1 MVLSSRIIDTRRR
14 PRLDPPRG
22 SSEEAAAM
30 EKRRF
35 GRTGLD
41 LSVLGFGCGA
51 VGGLMIK
58 GAAADQERAVWRAL
72 ELGINYF
79 DTAQMYGDGQSEINL
94 GRVLKAL
101 KPDCH
106 VGTKVR
112 LPPTE
117 RGRIGEA
124 IAASL
129 EASLKRLQRDSIDL
143 FQFHN
148 AIVGTTKGADF
159 STETVLDEVVPAFE
173 RLRAQGKFRFFGITA
188 NGETPALHRVI
199 DAKAFDTAQASY
211 NLLNPSPGAA
221 VPAGYPAQDYG
232 NLLGRA
238 KAADMGV
245 IVIRV
250 LAGGALSG
258 TEERHPL
265 GSPPPAPIGSGADY
279 RRDVERARRFTPL
292 VGEGHA
298 DSLIE
303 ASIRYVI
310 AQPAVS
316 TVLVGYSTMDHL
328 EYAVRSIE
336 KGPLSPAALARV
348 ADIQQGFAGEPR

>member
-1 MVLSSRIIDTRRR
+1 MIQRKWDS
-14 PRLDPPRG
+14 G
-22 SSEEAAAM
+22 MEAVV

-35 GRTGLD
+35 GRTGLE

-58 GAAADQERAVWRAL
+58 GTPADQERAVARAL
-72 ELGINYF
+72 DLGINYF
-79 DTAQMYGDGQSEINL
+79 DTAQMYGNGESERNL
-94 GRVLKAL
+94 GRVLQQL
-101 KPDCH
+101 KPAVY

-117 RGRIGEA
+117 RGKIGEA

-129 EASLKRLQRDSIDL
+129 EASLTRLQRDSIDL

-159 STETVLDEVVPAFE
+159 AAETVLDEVVPAFE

-188 NGETPALHRVI
+188 NGETAALHRVA
-199 DAKAFDTAQASY
+199 DARAFDSGQVSY

-221 VPAGYPAQDYG
+221 VPSGYPAQDYG
-232 NLLGRA
+232 NLLA
-238 KAADMGV
+238 HMQAAEMGV
-245 IVIRV
+245 INIRV

-279 RRDVERARRFTPL
+279 RRDVERARRFEPL
-292 VGEGHA
+292 IREGHA

-303 ASIRYVI
+303 ASIRYPL
-310 AQPAVS
+310 AHPGVS
-316 TVLVGYSTMDHL
+316 TVLVGYSTL
-328 EYAVRSIE
+328 EQLDYAARSID
-336 KGPLSPAALARV
+336 KGPLSAAALARIGE
-348 ADIQQGFAGEPR
+348 IQRSFAGEPR

>member
-1 MVLSSRIIDTRRR
+1 MAQ
-14 PRLDPPRG
+14 
-22 SSEEAAAM
+22 EAAV
-30 EKRRF
+30 EKRKL

-41 LSVLGFGCGA
+41 VSLLRFGCGA

-58 GAAADQERAVWRAL
+58 GAAADQERAVARAV

-79 DTAQMYGDGQSEINL
+79 DTAQMYGNGESERNL

-101 KPDCH
+101 KPDVY

-117 RGRIGEA
+117 RSQIGQA

-129 EASLKRLQRDSIDL
+129 EASLQRLQRDSVDL

-148 AIVGTTKGADF
+148 AIVGTTKGADYGVDAIL
-159 STETVLDEVVPAFE
+159 EEVIPAFE
-173 RLRAQGKFRFFGITA
+173 RLRDQGKFRFFGITA
-188 NGETPALHRVI
+188 NGETAALNRVI
-199 DAKAFDTAQASY
+199 DARRFDTGQASY
-211 NLLNPSPGAA
+211 NLLNPSPGAP
-221 VPAGYPAQDYG
+221 VPAGFPAQDYG
-232 NLLGRA
+232 NLLGHA
-238 KAADMGV
+238 QAAGMG
-245 IVIRV
+245 IINIRV

-279 RRDVERARRFTPL
+279 HRDVERAQRFAPL
-292 VGEGHA
+292 VSEGHA

-316 TVLVGYSTMDHL
+316 TVLVGYSTMEHL
-328 EYAVRSIE
+328 EYAGRSIE
-336 KGPLSPAALARV
+336 KGPLSGAALARV
-348 ADIQQGFAGEPR
+348 AEIQQSFVGEPR